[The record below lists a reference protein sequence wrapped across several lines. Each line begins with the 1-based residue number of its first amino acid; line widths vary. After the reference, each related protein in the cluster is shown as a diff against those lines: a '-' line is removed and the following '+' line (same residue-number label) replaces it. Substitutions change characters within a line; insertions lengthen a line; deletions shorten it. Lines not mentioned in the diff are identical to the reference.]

1 MICIKIDDRDQ
12 VLHQWDKGQRL
23 VLEGF
28 EPGIRV
34 DFGRCHDGDAPP
46 NYTYEENDKIYVDIP
61 DAALQQSG
69 QLVAYFVS
77 EYEGRSETFFAW
89 PLVVLH
95 RPKPAD
101 YVAPEEIPIW
111 HDLQQQIDELKKGGT
126 GGGSISVVPEGDA
139 LIITTSMG
147 VTTDGDAIIIGGA

>member
-89 PLVVLH
+89 PLVVH
-95 RPKPAD
+95 PPPKAR
-101 YVAPEEIPIW
+101 
-111 HDLQQQIDELKKGGT
+111 
-126 GGGSISVVPEGDA
+126 
-139 LIITTSMG
+139 
-147 VTTDGDAIIIGGA
+147 